1 MHLQLLTELLN
12 TQLILVDLKEEQHMV
27 LVALIAM
34 ASHEFHYFVLED
46 KHSVITP

>member
-27 LVALIAM
+27 LVTLIAM
-34 ASHEFHYFVLED
+34 ASHELHYFVLED
-46 KHSVITP
+46 EYSVITP